1 MLTFEQQL
9 QKALRICNEL
19 LDEEEVA
26 LDKKD
31 LDLLEDVQER
41 KQEAVKRLI
50 TLIDRSQEE
59 TIEDEQ
65 IPERAQNVLSRI
77 QEHSSILATWMEKH
91 EKEMNL
97 ATRGKNRLKGVRRKY
112 VTEHQG
118 YLRRSQNFKA

>member
-19 LDEEEVA
+19 LDEEKVA
-26 LDKKD
+26 LGKKD
-31 LDLLEDVQER
+31 LDLLEDVQES

-65 IPERAQNVLSRI
+65 IPERA
-77 QEHSSILATWMEKH
+77 
-91 EKEMNL
+91 
-97 ATRGKNRLKGVRRKY
+97 
-112 VTEHQG
+112 
-118 YLRRSQNFKA
+118 